1 MGDIFDGMDYI
12 DNNVN
17 HIGDDAE
24 LYALGALDDVS
35 ARHVEQHIAD
45 CPKCTAR
52 VNDALLAAAA
62 LAQALPAIA
71 PFAELGRRLSASAAD
86 SARTGA
92 RRATS
97 TVSRSAMRTSAR
109 TSARSSARPSTGW
122 FSDRVLRYAVAAAL
136 VLALLNAG
144 WQSFRF
150 HREIAVEDVALSTL
164 VHSHFNHVSM
174 TPLVAGPLAAKI
186 LYARDGSWIYVIA
199 DRPSGAL
206 RALGYG
212 AGKALNFGTMPSDGK
227 TATLLVRPRSR
238 VRRIVLERGDVPVAE
253 ATLAY

>member
-12 DNNVN
+12 DDNVN

-35 ARHVEQHIAD
+35 ARRVEQHIAA
-45 CPKCTAR
+45 CPECAAR

-62 LAQALPAIA
+62 LAEALPAIA
-71 PFAELGRRLSASAAD
+71 PSAQLGGRLSASAA
-86 SARTGA
+86 SSLRTGT
-92 RRATS
+92 RRTTS
-97 TVSRSAMRTSAR
+97 TVSRSAAR
-109 TSARSSARPSTGW
+109 TSSPTSSRTATRPSTGW

-174 TPLVAGPLAAKI
+174 TSLLAGPLAAKI

-199 DRPSGAL
+199 DRPGGAL

-212 AGKALNFGTMPSDGK
+212 AGKALDFGTMPSDGK
-227 TATLLVRPRSR
+227 TAALMVHPRSR
-238 VRRIVLERGDVPVAE
+238 VRRIVLERGNVPVAE

>member
-12 DNNVN
+12 DDNVN

-24 LYALGALDDVS
+24 LYALDALDNVS
-35 ARHVEQHIAD
+35 ARRVEQHIAD
-45 CPKCTAR
+45 CPECAAR

-71 PFAELGRRLSASAAD
+71 PSAELGRRLSASAAP

-92 RRATS
+92 RRTTS
-97 TVSRSAMRTSAR
+97 TVSRSAAR
-109 TSARSSARPSTGW
+109 TSTRSSAGTSTGW

-199 DRPSGAL
+199 DRPGGAL

-212 AGKALNFGTMPSDGK
+212 AGKSLNFGTMPSDGK
-227 TATLLVRPRSR
+227 TARLMVRPRSR
-238 VRRIVLERGDVPVAE
+238 MRRIVLERGDVPVAE

>member
-1 MGDIFDGMDYI
+1 MGDIFDGMNYGDS
-12 DNNVN
+12 VN

-24 LYALGALDDVS
+24 LYALGALDGVS
-35 ARHVEQHIAD
+35 ARRVEQHIAD
-45 CPKCTAR
+45 CQECAAR

-62 LAQALPAIA
+62 LAQALPASA
-71 PFAELGRRLSASAAD
+71 PSAELGRRLSASAAAG
-86 SARTGA
+86 ARTGA

-97 TVSRSAMRTSAR
+97 TVSRSATRTSAR
-109 TSARSSARPSTGW
+109 TSTGW

-144 WQSFRF
+144 WQSFRL
-150 HREIAVEDVALSTL
+150 HREIAVEDVALATL

-199 DRPSGAL
+199 DRPGGAL
-206 RALGYG
+206 RALGYA
-212 AGKALNFGTMPSDGK
+212 AGKALDFGTMPSDGK
-227 TATLLVRPRSR
+227 TATLMVHPRSR
-238 VRRIVLERGDVPVAE
+238 VRRIVLERDDAPVAE

>member
-1 MGDIFDGMDYI
+1 MGDIFDGMNYI
-12 DNNVN
+12 DDNDN

-35 ARHVEQHIAD
+35 ARRVEQHIAG
-45 CPKCTAR
+45 CPECAKR

-62 LAQALPAIA
+62 LAEALPAVA
-71 PFAELGRRLSASAAD
+71 PSAELGSRLTASAAS
-86 SARTGA
+86 SARTVA
-92 RRATS
+92 RRTTS
-97 TVSRSAMRTSAR
+97 TVSRSAAR
-109 TSARSSARPSTGW
+109 TSSRTSTRSSTGW

-174 TPLVAGPLAAKI
+174 TPLLAGPLAAKI

-199 DRPSGAL
+199 DRPGGTL
-206 RALGYG
+206 RALGYA
-212 AGKALNFGTMPSDGK
+212 AGKALDFGTMPSDGK
-227 TATLLVRPRSR
+227 TATLMAHPRSR